1 MAHKTGVLGS
11 YWSQCEGG
19 LSRQKC
25 VHFSARFLCLQPSH
39 RKVKICY
46 GTISALSITLL
57 FWSAIS
63 DVSKV
68 VKNAVL
74 CGQLLKMFGLFIE
87 LLVCVSVHLANS
99 ED

>member
-46 GTISALSITLL
+46 
-57 FWSAIS
+57 FF
-63 DVSKV
+63 
-68 VKNAVL
+68 VKL
-74 CGQLLKMFGLFIE
+74 RKMFYHGINNQFI
-87 LLVCVSVHLANS
+87 V
-99 ED
+99 